1 MPRFSPAAILL
12 VSLLLC
18 LALAAQGGQYDFA
31 DEDRYDLGIQLYRA
45 LSTGDLPGVAAV
57 AAVAALPG
65 HTLFLW
71 IGALVNAAHHAPAH
85 LTPFG
90 NWSQPEFTGFTV
102 WIAAALLSL
111 FSTLNLALLNR
122 LALRAGASAGEA
134 DWALLLKAVANTAF
148 YHARHLLP

>member
-1 MPRFSPAAILL
+1 MPRFFPAAILL

-57 AAVAALPG
+57 AALPG

-71 IGALVNAAHHAPAH
+71 IGALVTAAHHAPAH

-90 NWSQPEFTGFTV
+90 NWSQPEFTSFTV

-122 LALRAGASAGEA
+122 LAPRAGASAGEA
-134 DWALLLKAVANTAF
+134 AWALLLKAVANTAF